1 MMSLNRWFYRGGR
14 PNLVARVLNRGGAA
28 VYALGVAPNYLVTLE
43 VPGRRSGRVI
53 SFPLVMVVVEDER
66 YLVSMLG
73 EDVNWV
79 RDLKAANNEAT
90 LRHGRREQV
99 RLEPVA
105 PDLRAP
111 VLKAYLQRAPGARP
125 HLPIDKDAPLAEF
138 EEVASR
144 FPVFRVVPMER
155 EIGAPGSR
163 RPSVQ
168 PPVEPRASRAASRRS
183 AAVFAIKLVHSL
195 IFLSIAASI
204 LQVFYAGITNRSS
217 RWTTF
222 SLTLAV
228 GECLV
233 FAGNRF
239 RCPLTGLA
247 ESLGA
252 ESGQVTDIFLPRWLA
267 DRIPWIFT
275 PPLIAGI
282 LALLWHHWHPA
293 GTRTSPQQPEA

>member
-1 MMSLNRWFYRGGR
+1 MSINRRLYRGGR
-14 PNLVARVLNRGGAA
+14 PNRVARTLNRGWAA
-28 VYALGVAPNYLVTLE
+28 VYAAGVAPNYLVSLE
-43 VPGRRSGRVI
+43 VKGRKSGRI
-53 SFPLVMVVVEDER
+53 IRFPLVMVVVEGRR

-73 EDVNWV
+73 ENTNWV
-79 RDLKAANNEAT
+79 RNLKAANNEAT
-90 LRHGRREQV
+90 LRHGLREQV
-99 RLEPVA
+99 RLEEIEPS
-105 PDLRAP
+105 LRAP
-111 VLKAYLQRAPGARP
+111 VLRAYLQRAPGARP
-125 HLPIDKDAPLAEF
+125 HMPVDKDAPLAEF
-138 EEVASR
+138 ERVARR

-155 EIGAPGSR
+155 GIGVPEAR
-163 RPSVQ
+163 RPSVR
-168 PPVEPRASRAASRRS
+168 PPVEPRTSRTASWRS
-183 AAVFAIKLVHSL
+183 AAVFGIKLIHSL

-204 LQVFYAGITNRSS
+204 LQVFYAGVTNRSS
-217 RWTTF
+217 RWTRF

-247 ESLGA
+247 ENLGA

-282 LALLWHHWHPA
+282 LALLWHRWHPA
-293 GTRTSPQQPEA
+293 GTGTGPRQPKA